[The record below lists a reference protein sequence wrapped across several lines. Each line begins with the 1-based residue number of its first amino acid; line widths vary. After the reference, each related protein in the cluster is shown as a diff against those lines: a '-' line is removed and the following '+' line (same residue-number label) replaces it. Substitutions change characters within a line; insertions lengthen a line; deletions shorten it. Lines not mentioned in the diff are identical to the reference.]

1 MDGKGN
7 GRKSVQHAEQI
18 NVVDAASAR
27 ADIYSEVITGRE
39 LSNPAPS
46 FGEILMTEFSSG
58 DIVRVEMPRG
68 YSIRGVLG
76 ISLMFST
83 SVEAK
88 FEGAIGTI
96 AEINPVGPHSVH
108 QYLVDFRTHDNSRIG
123 IPWQAQWFREEW
135 LALVERPAL
144 VGAAASVAPDTTW
157 PDKPVSDAGSAGIAH
172 PDARLFRDGI
182 GEFTP
187 TSADEKTDAPF
198 SYEPGPEDRSAA
210 DEPTFGK
217 LVE

>member
-1 MDGKGN
+1 
-7 GRKSVQHAEQI
+7 
-18 NVVDAASAR
+18 
-27 ADIYSEVITGRE
+27 
-39 LSNPAPS
+39 
-46 FGEILMTEFSSG
+46 MTEFSKG

-68 YSIRGVLG
+68 YSVRGVLG

-96 AEINPVGPHSVH
+96 SEINPIGPHSVH
-108 QYLVDFRTHDNSRIG
+108 QYLVDFRTHDNGRIG

-157 PDKPVSDAGSAGIAH
+157 PDKPTSDAGSGGIAH
-172 PDARLFRDGI
+172 PEAKLFTEGI
-182 GEFTP
+182 GDFKP
-187 TSADEKTDAPF
+187 TSADASTEAPF
-198 SYEPGPEDRSAA
+198 SYKPSDEDRSAA

-217 LVE
+217 TDE